1 MAKIKIHNLFSIPDQ
16 AFLTIRVEEK
26 KVEFLPPI
34 LYALREEGI
43 SIPFI
48 VQSIDRNGN
57 FILSLAT
64 SQKDLDW
71 VRAAFQEGLD
81 LPQSKAIEVK
91 KRAVLITLYGPH
103 FGEIPGI
110 ASRIFS
116 ALAGEG
122 VEILAL
128 SASLNSALLVVLL
141 ESLTHSLRALNRIFE
156 IPRH

>member
-103 FGEIPGI
+103 FGEAPGI

-156 IPRH
+156 IPRQ